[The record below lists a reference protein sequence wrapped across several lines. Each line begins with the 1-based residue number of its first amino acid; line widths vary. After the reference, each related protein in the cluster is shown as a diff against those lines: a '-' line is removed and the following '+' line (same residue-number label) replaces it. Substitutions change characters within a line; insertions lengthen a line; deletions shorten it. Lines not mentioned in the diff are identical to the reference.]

1 MQKLINKAIKQWIY
15 LYPYD
20 ILYFDTEKEY
30 KDALRYE
37 FSNLEYVEE
46 HIKELEEYI
55 EQHPNKAT
63 EEQKLLDI
71 LKEIRTV
78 LDEKLPP
85 RPKYMEV

>member
-1 MQKLINKAIKQWIY
+1 MTKLINKAIKQQIY
-15 LYPYD
+15 LTPYD
-20 ILYFDTEKEY
+20 NLYFDTEQEY

-55 EQHPNKAT
+55 EQYPNEAK
-63 EEQKLLDI
+63 ENQKLLDI

>member
-1 MQKLINKAIKQWIY
+1 MKTLIDKAIEQQIF
-15 LYPYD
+15 LTPYEN
-20 ILYFDTEKEY
+20 LYFDTEQEY

-55 EQHPNKAT
+55 EQYPNEAK
-63 EEQKLLDI
+63 ENQKLLDI

>member
-1 MQKLINKAIKQWIY
+1 MKTLIDKAIEQQIY
-15 LYPYD
+15 LTPYEN
-20 ILYFDTEKEY
+20 LYFETEKEY

-55 EQHPNKAT
+55 KQYPNEAK
-63 EEQKLLDI
+63 ENQKLLDI
-71 LKEIRTV
+71 LKEIRIV

-85 RPKYMEV
+85 RPKYLEV

>member
-1 MQKLINKAIKQWIY
+1 MKKLIDKAVKQQIY
-15 LYPYD
+15 LSPYEN
-20 ILYFDTEKEY
+20 LYFNTEQEY

-37 FSNLEYVEE
+37 FSNLEYVEA

-55 EQHPNKAT
+55 EQYPNEAK
-63 EEQKLLDI
+63 ENQKLLDI

-85 RPKYMEV
+85 RPKYLEV

>member
-1 MQKLINKAIKQWIY
+1 MKTLIDKAIEQQIY
-15 LYPYD
+15 LTPYEN
-20 ILYFDTEKEY
+20 LYFDTEQEY
-30 KDALRYE
+30 KDSLRYE

-55 EQHPNKAT
+55 EQYPNEAK
-63 EEQKLLDI
+63 ENQKLLDI
-71 LKEIRTV
+71 LKEIKIV

>member
-1 MQKLINKAIKQWIY
+1 MKTLIDKAIEQQIY
-15 LYPYD
+15 LTPYES
-20 ILYFDTEKEY
+20 LYFDSEQEY
-30 KDALRYE
+30 KDSLRYE

-55 EQHPNKAT
+55 EQYPNEAK
-63 EEQKLLDI
+63 ENQKLLDI
-71 LKEIRTV
+71 LKEIKIV

>member
-1 MQKLINKAIKQWIY
+1 MKKLINKAIKQQIY
-15 LYPYD
+15 LTPYEN
-20 ILYFDTEKEY
+20 LYFETEKEY

-55 EQHPNKAT
+55 EQHPNEAK
-63 EEQKLLDI
+63 ENQKLLDI
-71 LKEIRTV
+71 LKQIRTV

>member
-1 MQKLINKAIKQWIY
+1 MKALIDKAIEQQIF
-15 LYPYD
+15 LTPYEN
-20 ILYFDTEKEY
+20 LYFDSEEEY

-37 FSNLEYVEE
+37 FSNLEYVET
-46 HIKELEEYI
+46 HIAELEEYI
-55 EQHPNKAT
+55 EQYPNEAK
-63 EEQKLLDI
+63 ENQKLLDI